1 MINYTD
7 RITWLMRDLVQR
19 VQGLGYI
26 DLDRLLVFARYG
38 NSNAAGPF
46 ASCHCLN
53 LPPTE
58 PGYYYWLDTRSGQMT
73 RRSPYF
79 VTRSPSVTIAG
90 REIQYLIS
98 FALPRF
104 CDQTI
109 EHSRKRVFH
118 PAAPSW
124 IAKLDT
130 IVHELYHI
138 DPQHNGI
145 RRVTRSDGTL
155 AAGAHGSSFFPNVA
169 AMVRQYLATADE
181 AAYGF
186 LRCDFAGLRARYGSV
201 AGTTFRT
208 FPSFPQRYIE
218 TLESQPSAPSCGCI
232 QPLPQRGTPTH
243 YTERDLIT
251 REFLAEPAG
260 PAARREAV
268 RPSSIRPLRTQVV
281 SAPLLAATASDSPG
295 R

>member
-19 VQGLGYI
+19 VPGLGYI

-38 NSNAAGPF
+38 NSNAGGPF
-46 ASCHCLN
+46 ATCHCLN

-58 PGYYYWLDTRSGQMT
+58 PGYYYWFDTRSGQMT

-79 VTRSPSVTIAG
+79 VTRSPSVTVAG

-104 CDQTI
+104 CDQAI

-155 AAGAHGSSFFPNVA
+155 AAGAHGRSFFPKVA

-181 AAYGF
+181 ATYDF
-186 LRCDFAGLRARYGSV
+186 LRCDFAELRARYGSV

-218 TLESQPSAPSCGCI
+218 TLDRQPAAPNCGCI

-260 PAARREAV
+260 PVAYRESV
-268 RPSSIRPLRTQVV
+268 RPNSIRPLRTQVV
-281 SAPLLAATASDSPG
+281 SAPLLAATASDRPL

>member
-19 VQGLGYI
+19 VPGLGYI

-130 IVHELYHI
+130 IVHELYRI

-169 AMVRQYLATADE
+169 AMVKCLATSDRNRLRLPA
-181 AAYGF
+181 
-186 LRCDFAGLRARYGSV
+186 RCDFAGLQGPVRLGRRHDVPHVSC
-201 AGTTFRT
+201 
-208 FPSFPQRYIE
+208 FPSATSE
-218 TLESQPSAPSCGCI
+218 TLESQPSAPSCGASSRA
-232 QPLPQRGTPTH
+232 PQRGTPTH

-251 REFLAEPAG
+251 REFSPSRPGPRPAG
-260 PAARREAV
+260 NRFARARSV
-268 RPSSIRPLRTQVV
+268 RSGRRSSVRR
-281 SAPLLAATASDSPG
+281 SRRHG
-295 R
+295 E

>member
-19 VQGLGYI
+19 VPDLGYI

-38 NSNAAGPF
+38 NPNAGGPY
-46 ASCHCLN
+46 ATCHCLN

-58 PGYYYWLDTRSGQMT
+58 PGYYYWLDARSGQMT

-90 REIQYLIS
+90 RDIQYLIS

-104 CDQTI
+104 CDQAI
-109 EHSRKRVFH
+109 ERSRKRVFH

-138 DPQHNGI
+138 DPEHNGI
-145 RRVTRSDGTL
+145 RRVRKSDGTP
-155 AAGAHGSSFFPNVA
+155 AAGAHGRAFLPQVA
-169 AMVRQYLATADE
+169 AMVRQYLAAADDTV
-181 AAYGF
+181 YDF
-186 LRCDFAGLRARYGSV
+186 LRYDFAELRARYGSV

-218 TLESQPSAPSCGCI
+218 TLERQPAAPNCGCI
-232 QPLPQRGTPTH
+232 QPLPQRGTPTR

-251 REFLAEPAG
+251 REFLAEPDGLLAY
-260 PAARREAV
+260 REPV
-268 RPSSIRPLRTQVV
+268 RPGSIRSLRTQVV
-281 SAPLLAATASDSPG
+281 SAPLQAAAESQSSWQ
-295 R
+295 